1 MTDKI
6 KLMSDEE
13 VEEASERILTEETNS
28 LWEEV
33 ESRLLGSLRS
43 HEKLG
48 DMWTNISRDQFIM
61 LISIGASWARDECEK
76 RAFEVFK
83 ELLDKACVKVFYENE
98 GSPIVVSAMQVVEI
112 QDLLFQQ
119 FLEEQESSEE
129 KTS

>member
-6 KLMSDEE
+6 KLMSEE
-13 VEEASERILTEETNS
+13 EIEEASEIILTEKSNS

-48 DMWTNISRDQFIM
+48 DMWTNMSRDQFIM

-76 RAFEVFK
+76 RATERLKEVCYRFFLSALDGENFE
-83 ELLDKACVKVFYENE
+83 EA
-98 GSPIVVSAMQVVEI
+98 
-112 QDLLFQQ
+112 FQQ
-119 FLEEQESSEE
+119 FLKEQDGE
-129 KTS
+129 